1 MGHIGFARFVG
12 MAVPVWRRLST
23 LSPPLFAICV
33 QIDGPYIHIPTC
45 RDQLKQGSLT
55 LASFNKKKNS
65 LLQRHGVFYLKESTI
80 PVLDRIQLGL

>member
-1 MGHIGFARFVG
+1 MGHIAFARFVG
-12 MAVPVWRRLST
+12 MAVPVWRRVST

-55 LASFNKKKNS
+55 LASFNKKKK
-65 LLQRHGVFYLKESTI
+65 LTFATAWGFLFK
-80 PVLDRIQLGL
+80 RIYYPRTR

>member
-1 MGHIGFARFVG
+1 MGHIAFARFVG
-12 MAVPVWRRLST
+12 MAVPVWRRVST

-65 LLQRHGVFYLKESTI
+65 LLQRRMGFLFK
-80 PVLDRIQLGL
+80 RIYYPRTR